1 MIYGGPQGYNRSE
14 NKRDTSDRYFYQK
27 HHSTRNLPK
36 YKNTGGIIPNYFPI
50 ELDASGFFRN
60 IREAFLIELDALQQE
75 YIAFVSGI
83 YRNAQFISFPGTP
96 KIITATMQ
104 KVIGAFIAKVADVK
118 RFYLA
123 YVEHGTGVNAMEGWT
138 PGMMDALIGAER
150 GIQRPADG
158 RIVPR
163 GKGYEWTDPGGET
176 HPGANFLFI
185 PLQKGV
191 KPNRDKESRKGD
203 DRSQF
208 KIRPWSMGQHGQHRL
223 EQKNFSFLT
232 KEKLYIFA
240 QKVYDRALSMPGSF
254 KQGSRY
260 EKFTPARYKKF
271 EQKVVREQEYSGLG
285 PFKLKAQAERYE
297 QFKKNPGTR
306 AGFLDSDIGNQR

>member
-1 MIYGGPQGYNRSE
+1 MLGIGQNSISE
-14 NKRDTSDRYFYQK
+14 NKRDTSDKLFYYR
-27 HHSTRNLPK
+27 HHRTKSFADLGRM
-36 YKNTGGIIPNYFPI
+36 GGSIPNYFSV
-50 ELDASGFFRN
+50 ELDVSGFFRN
-60 IREAFLIELDALQQE
+60 IREAFLIELEALQQE
-75 YIAFVSGI
+75 YITFVSGV

-118 RFYLA
+118 KFYLA

-138 PGMMDALIGAER
+138 PGMMDSVIGAER

-191 KPNRDKESRKGD
+191 KPNRDKESRKSD

-208 KIRPWSMGQHGQHRL
+208 KIRPWSMGQVGQGL
-223 EQKNFSFLT
+223 LDQKNFAFLT

-254 KQGSRY
+254 KQGGKMERL
-260 EKFTPARYKKF
+260 TATRYKQFTEKVGK
-271 EQKVVREQEYSGLG
+271 EQVSSGLG
-285 PFKLKAQAERYE
+285 QFRLKATSERYE
-297 QFKKNPGTR
+297 QFKKNQGSRPGFVD
-306 AGFLDSDIGNQR
+306 GDY